1 MKTRTKIPMRQCTGC
16 REMKSKKEMI
26 RVLRTSENE
35 IILDATGKK
44 NGRGAYLC
52 FSEECLE
59 KAIKNQF
66 RMKCIRTSKRSLDQ
80 LKNNKVL
87 SLIGLATKA
96 GKTVSG
102 EFSTEKS
109 VKTGKG
115 FLALVA
121 DDASENTKKKFRNMC
136 TYYEV
141 PLYFL
146 SDKESLGRAMGKEF
160 RASLAVQD
168 ENFAKAIMKALEKE
182 SGR

>member
-1 MKTRTKIPMRQCTGC
+1 M
-16 REMKSKKEMI
+16 
-26 RVLRTSENE
+26 
-35 IILDATGKK
+35 
-44 NGRGAYLC
+44 
-52 FSEECLE
+52 
-59 KAIKNQF
+59 
-66 RMKCIRTSKRSLDQ
+66 
-80 LKNNKVL
+80 KNNKVL

-168 ENFAKAIMKALEKE
+168 ENFAKAIMKELEKG